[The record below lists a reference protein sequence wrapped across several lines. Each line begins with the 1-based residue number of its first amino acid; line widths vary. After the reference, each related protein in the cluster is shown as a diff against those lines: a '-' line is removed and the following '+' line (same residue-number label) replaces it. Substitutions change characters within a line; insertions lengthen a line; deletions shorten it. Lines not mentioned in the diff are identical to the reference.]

1 MVLPSSVHFG
11 FLEPRGREGE
21 SIPLRAWWLIGSS
34 ILAPLAVR
42 KPEPANERYHYPRA
56 SPGFRRRCLLFR
68 PQGAGYLTLRFRH
81 SLGNGTIVMFP
92 LLSFRWGM
100 RRDPFE
106 TFVTGT
112 L

>member
-1 MVLPSSVHFG
+1 MEGKGNGKASLANLPS
-11 FLEPRGREGE
+11 
-21 SIPLRAWWLIGSS
+21 LRAWWLIGSS

-68 PQGAGYLTLRFRH
+68 PKGRGISPYVPGTH
-81 SLGNGTIVMFP
+81 SVMEPVMFP